1 MLTKNFHFEDPAL
14 RVGRTEPKIENSA
27 VNIFSTASFSE
38 SKSPIADPYLTPT
51 AATNGTFRKRK
62 LESGDTAIDGG
73 NDDSCRKL
81 KFENFKQPSSYN
93 GLEIR
98 NARNKVSLEH
108 YNSSS
113 YCGGQIP
120 EFDYYNNNVSNC
132 IVGGAAVNND
142 GDDLYY
148 QNSSSSGYGLSLDGI
163 EDCCDHEDD
172 E

>member
-62 LESGDTAIDGG
+62 LESGDTAMDGG
-73 NDDSCRKL
+73 NDESCRKL
-81 KFENFKQPSSYN
+81 KFEYFKQPSSYN
-93 GLEIR
+93 GLEIGNTR
-98 NARNKVSLEH
+98 NKKVSLEH

-113 YCGGQIP
+113 YCGGRIP
-120 EFDYYNNNVSNC
+120 EYDYYNNNVSNC
-132 IVGGAAVNND
+132 FGGAALNNE

-148 QNSSSSGYGLSLDGI
+148 QNSSLGNGLSLDCI
-163 EDCCDHEDD
+163 EDCDHEDD